1 MIRLLSLFSGIGA
14 FESALNRGGY
24 EYNLVNY
31 CEIDKYASKAY
42 SQIHRVNED
51 LNLWDIQKVDEN
63 TLKNKGINFIT
74 YGFPCTDIS
83 MAGQQKGFYDS
94 DGSKTRSGLFFDA
107 LRIIKAV
114 KPVVCIAENVKALTS
129 KKFRKEF
136 DIVLRSLELAG
147 YNNHVAVLNA
157 KDYGIPQN
165 RERVFII
172 SIRKDIDLCFF
183 EFPEKQKLTLRL
195 KDFLESAV
203 DEKYFCKGERALALE
218 KELAEKYKQ
227 QYSEQPIVVAS
238 TQKHA
243 MNNNTG
249 CSPCLTCRMGESGGN
264 TPMIIDDTQGFENE
278 PRIYD
283 DVVPTLRSQREG
295 LKVFEPQVLKYE
307 RTEYAK
313 TIRNK
318 YENGEI
324 DERRCNMREFAL
336 RTDGVSNTLTTV
348 QKDNLVFEP
357 KVIQVANID
366 QNVRKRDNP
375 QTGRVY
381 SVDGLAPI
389 LTTMQGGGSQPKIV
403 EPCIKQVGHLGVG
416 GQKGRFFSIN
426 GIAPC
431 LTATD
436 YKDPVK
442 IVDGFNTN
450 VDENAFCITAHYRSV
465 APQNFFDS
473 TSGHRATGVIHGGRI
488 RKLTPRECFR
498 LMGFTDEEFDRASV
512 GISNSQLYKMAGN
525 SIVVNVLETIL
536 KKLFEQVRM

>member
-63 TLKNKGINFIT
+63 TLKDKGINFIT

-83 MAGQQKGFYDS
+83 TAGQQKGFYDS

-136 DIVLRSLELAG
+136 DIVLSSLELAG

-172 SIRKDIDLCFF
+172 SVRKDIDLCFF
-183 EFPEKQKLTLRL
+183 EFPEKQELTLRL
-195 KDFLESAV
+195 KDLLESAV

-227 QYSEQPIVVAS
+227 QYSEQPTVVAS
-238 TQKHA
+238 TQKHT
-243 MNNNTG
+243 MDNNTG

-264 TPMIIDDTQGFENE
+264 TPMIIDDTYGFDKK
-278 PRIYD
+278 PRVYTD
-283 DVVPTLRSQREG
+283 YAPTLRNGRSG
-295 LKVFEPQVLKYE
+295 L
-307 RTEYAK
+307 
-313 TIRNK
+313 
-318 YENGEI
+318 
-324 DERRCNMREFAL
+324 M
-336 RTDGVSNTLTTV
+336 TT
-348 QKDNLVFEP
+348 EP
-357 KVIQVANID
+357 KIIQIANID

-381 SVDGLAPI
+381 SADGLAPT
-389 LTTMQGGGSQPKIV
+389 LNTMQGGGLQPKIV

-416 GQKGRFFSIN
+416 GQKGRVFSIN
-426 GIAPC
+426 GTAPC

-442 IVDGFNTN
+442 VADGFNTN
-450 VDENAFCITAHYRSV
+450 VDENAFCITAHYSRV
-465 APQNFFDS
+465 APQNFFDT

-488 RKLTPRECFR
+488 RKLTPRECWR
-498 LMGFTDEEFDRASV
+498 LMGFTDEEFNRASV

-525 SIVVNVLETIL
+525 SIVVNVLEAIL
-536 KKLFEQVRM
+536 KKLFEQVKM

>member
-1 MIRLLSLFSGIGA
+1 M
-14 FESALNRGGY
+14 
-24 EYNLVNY
+24 NY

-42 SQIHRVNED
+42 SQIHNVSES
-51 LNLWDIQKVDEN
+51 LNLWDVQNVD
-63 TLKNKGINFIT
+63 TDKLKDKGINLLT

-83 MAGQQKGFYDS
+83 MAGQQKGFYDEE
-94 DGSKTRSGLFFDA
+94 GNKTRSGLFFDA
-107 LRIIKAV
+107 LRVIKAV
-114 KPVVCIAENVKALTS
+114 KPSVCIAENVKALTG

-136 DIVLRSLELAG
+136 DIVLSSLEVAG

-157 KDYGIPQN
+157 KDYGVPQN

-172 SIRKDIDLCFF
+172 SVRKDIDLCFF
-183 EFPEKQKLTLRL
+183 EWPEKQELKLRL
-195 KDFLESAV
+195 KDLLEPEV
-203 DEKYFCKGERALALE
+203 DEKYFCKSERALELE
-218 KELAEKYKQ
+218 KTLAKKYQDKINK
-227 QYSEQPIVVAS
+227 QPIVVAS
-238 TQKHA
+238 VQKHA
-243 MNNNTG
+243 MTNNTG
-249 CSPCLTCRMGESGGN
+249 ISPCLTCRMGESGGN

-324 DERRCNMREFAL
+324 DERRCNLREFTL
-336 RTDGVSNTLTTV
+336 RTDGISNTLTTV

-366 QNVRKRDNP
+366 QAVRKRNNP
-375 QTGRVY
+375 QTGRIY
-381 SVDGLAPI
+381 SPEGICPT
-389 LTTMQGGGSQPKIV
+389 LTTMQGGGLEPKIIQ
-403 EPCIKQVGHLGVG
+403 EGHLGVG
-416 GQKGRFFSIN
+416 GERGRVFSAD
-426 GIAPC
+426 GISSC
-431 LTATD
+431 LSATD

-442 IVDGFNTN
+442 VVDPFNVN
-450 VDENAFCITAHYRSV
+450 VDNNAFCITAHYSRV

-488 RKLTPRECFR
+488 RKLIPRECFR

-525 SIVVNVLETIL
+525 SIVVNVLEAIF
-536 KKLFEQVRM
+536 KKLFAQVKL

>member
-1 MIRLLSLFSGIGA
+1 M
-14 FESALNRGGY
+14 
-24 EYNLVNY
+24 NY

-51 LNLWDIQKVDEN
+51 LNLWDIQKVDVN
-63 TLKNKGINFIT
+63 TLKGKGINFIT

-136 DIVLRSLELAG
+136 DIVLSSLELAG

-172 SIRKDIDLCFF
+172 SVRKDIDLCFF
-183 EFPEKQKLTLRL
+183 EFPEKQELTLRL
-195 KDFLESAV
+195 KDLLESAV

-295 LKVFEPQVLKYE
+295 LKVFEP
-307 RTEYAK
+307 
-313 TIRNK
+313 
-318 YENGEI
+318 
-324 DERRCNMREFAL
+324 
-336 RTDGVSNTLTTV
+336 
-348 QKDNLVFEP
+348 

-366 QNVRKRDNP
+366 QAVRKRNNP
-375 QTGRVY
+375 QTGRIY
-381 SVDGLAPI
+381 SPEGICPT
-389 LTTMQGGGSQPKIV
+389 LTTMQGGGLEPKIIQ
-403 EPCIKQVGHLGVG
+403 EGHLGVG
-416 GQKGRFFSIN
+416 GERGRVFSAD
-426 GIAPC
+426 GISSC
-431 LTATD
+431 LSATD

-442 IVDGFNTN
+442 VVDPFNVN
-450 VDENAFCITAHYRSV
+450 VDNNAFCITAHYSRV
-465 APQNFFDS
+465 APQNFFDT

-488 RKLTPRECFR
+488 RKLTPRECWR

-525 SIVVNVLETIL
+525 SIVVNVLEAIF
-536 KKLFEQVRM
+536 KKLFAQVKL